1 MHLVQEQPMI
11 SLSSITRHAFVQ
23 HNLFFLLDSF
33 KLVNLQ
39 LIAEVVRRRTDKD
52 LLQDYQKV
60 KVGNTCRIIYYITY
74 IPPVQTEIKS
84 TLHIEF
90 LQPFFFVAHSK
101 SQIFQYQAVV
111 LVLVP

>member
-1 MHLVQEQPMI
+1 MT

-23 HNLFFLLDSF
+23 RNLFFLLDSF

-39 LIAEVVRRRTDKD
+39 LIVEVVHRLSDRD
-52 LLQDYQKV
+52 LLPDSPKV
-60 KVGNTCRIIYYITY
+60 KVDNTCRIIYYMTY
-74 IPPVQTEIKS
+74 IQLVQMEIKS

-90 LQPFFFVAHSK
+90 LQPFFFVAHSE
-101 SQIFQYQAVV
+101 SQIFQYQAMA